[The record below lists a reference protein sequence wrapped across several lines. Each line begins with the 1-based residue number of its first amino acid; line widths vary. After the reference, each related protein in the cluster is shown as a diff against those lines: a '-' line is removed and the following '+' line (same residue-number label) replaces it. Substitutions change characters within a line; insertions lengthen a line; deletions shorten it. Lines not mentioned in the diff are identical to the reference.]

1 MGSSGEFTPHWT
13 MSENP
18 APNGNTRGARKGRSN
33 HSIDKMSI
41 NSGLSSNDGSQVS
54 FDRSAK
60 LNAILVIGFSK
71 LSIFIFHTLFYL
83 LHSQAETLVKMEEV
97 C

>member
-1 MGSSGEFTPHWT
+1 MIFRSMGSSGEFTPHWT

-18 APNGNTRGARKGRSN
+18 APNGNIRATRKGRSN

-54 FDRSAK
+54 TDS
-60 LNAILVIGFSK
+60 LDQYEDI
-71 LSIFIFHTLFYL
+71 
-83 LHSQAETLVKMEEV
+83 
-97 C
+97 

>member
-54 FDRSAK
+54 SDS
-60 LNAILVIGFSK
+60 LDQYDDL
-71 LSIFIFHTLFYL
+71 
-83 LHSQAETLVKMEEV
+83 
-97 C
+97 

>member
-18 APNGNTRGARKGRSN
+18 VPNGNTRGARKGRSN

-54 FDRSAK
+54 SDSLDQYDDF
-60 LNAILVIGFSK
+60 
-71 LSIFIFHTLFYL
+71 
-83 LHSQAETLVKMEEV
+83 
-97 C
+97 

>member
-18 APNGNTRGARKGRSN
+18 APNGNTRGAQKGRSN

-54 FDRSAK
+54 SDS
-60 LNAILVIGFSK
+60 
-71 LSIFIFHTLFYL
+71 
-83 LHSQAETLVKMEEV
+83 LHQYDDF
-97 C
+97 

>member
-1 MGSSGEFTPHWT
+1 MGSSAEFTPHWT

-18 APNGNTRGARKGRSN
+18 ASNGNTRGARKGRSN

-54 FDRSAK
+54 
-60 LNAILVIGFSK
+60 
-71 LSIFIFHTLFYL
+71 T
-83 LHSQAETLVKMEEV
+83 
-97 C
+97 

>member
-1 MGSSGEFTPHWT
+1 MIFRSMGSSGEFTPHWT

-54 FDRSAK
+54 SNSLDQYDDF
-60 LNAILVIGFSK
+60 
-71 LSIFIFHTLFYL
+71 
-83 LHSQAETLVKMEEV
+83 
-97 C
+97 

>member
-1 MGSSGEFTPHWT
+1 

-54 FDRSAK
+54 TDSLDEYKDFWAVMIKNLLPSDSVH
-60 LNAILVIGFSK
+60 LFILLFS
-71 LSIFIFHTLFYL
+71 
-83 LHSQAETLVKMEEV
+83 QVETLVMMEEV